1 MARGLTSR
9 WLTTAGGEIGV
20 SPTKAEKGEEQV
32 PKGIWEL
39 VVDEGE
45 NGHWRCD

>member
-1 MARGLTSR
+1 MARELASQ

-20 SPTKAEKGEEQV
+20 SPTKAENGEEQV